1 MTDGRDDEGFRIS
14 RRRAL
19 AIGGAAALSLASTRR
34 LPRFDAASDPSSDG
48 DGRGGSDVADEPI
61 ARVHD
66 AGVTGAGVDVAVLD
80 PTGFDPTHEALAD
93 AVADIRQFGPERA
106 VVDRTTHGTAA
117 AAAVARLAPD
127 TALSLASFREQSAFV
142 DAVEWCRERG
152 TDVILAP
159 VAAHGAVARPG
170 TDVYRAVRRAIRAG
184 CSVVAPTGNAALGHW
199 RGPLAAVAA
208 DGDADPTRLA
218 VRPLSADGAGSGSV
232 RGRFVAWLVAD
243 AEDRTDLTLALLR
256 AVDDGERWNLVA
268 VSQPAASR
276 AGQRLVADLDAGTHA
291 LVVRSAAAARSAGG
305 GARTGRI
312 EVTTPTH
319 ALSPARP
326 LGSIAVPAS
335 VPGVVGVGVTDGNS
349 PAAGADSPTAT
360 TADAVAPYSGR
371 GPTPEGATGVDVVAP
386 PRPWIA
392 DDSPGTS
399 AAAARTAGVV
409 ALLRGAAPSL
419 SPADVV
425 TALRASAGDVG
436 RPGTDLASGWGRL
449 DAVAAVQ
456 RARSR

>member
-19 AIGGAAALSLASTRR
+19 AVGGAAALSLASARR
-34 LPRFDAASDPSSDG
+34 LPRFDAAGDPSDDG
-48 DGRGGSDVADEPI
+48 GGRGGSDVDDEPI
-61 ARVHD
+61 ARIHD
-66 AGVTGAGVDVAVLD
+66 AGVAGAGVDVAVLD
-80 PTGFDPTHEALAD
+80 PTGFDPTHDVLAD
-93 AVADIRQFGPERA
+93 AVADIRQFGPDRA

-127 TALSLASFREQSAFV
+127 AALSLASFREQSAFV

-170 TDVYRAVRRAIRAG
+170 TDVYRAVRRAIGAG
-184 CSVVAPTGNAALGHW
+184 STVVAPTGNAALGHW

-208 DGDADPTRLA
+208 DGDADPTRLG
-218 VRPLSADGAGSGSV
+218 VRPLSADGAGAGSV

-243 AEDRTDLTLALLR
+243 AEVRTDLTLALLR

-276 AGQRLVADLDAGTHA
+276 AGQRLVADLDDGTYA
-291 LVVRSAAAARSAGG
+291 LVVRPAAAARSTG

-335 VPGVVGVGVTDGNS
+335 VPGVVGVGVTDGDS
-349 PAAGADSPTAT
+349 PAAVADSPTAT

-371 GPTPEGATGVDVVAP
+371 GPTREGGTGVDVVAP

-392 DDSPGTS
+392 DGSPGTS